1 MSATVTG
8 SPPARDR
15 RLPPGV
21 RTRRLAG
28 GILKYVSLV
37 FAALCV
43 TVPLV
48 VFLFLSLK
56 TNAETNTTSP
66 LSPPRHLDFS
76 NYATAF
82 TKAQMPL
89 AFMNTLI
96 IMVFSIAF
104 TVIIGSMTAYAV
116 ARFDFR
122 GKRLV
127 LGAFLVAA
135 LVPTIT
141 TQVATFQIVKAFGL
155 VGTRGAPVA
164 LYMGTDIISIYIFL
178 QFIRSIPISL
188 DEAARLEGAGHFR
201 IFRMIIF
208 PLLRPAIATVAIIK
222 AVTIYNDFY
231 TPFLY
236 LSGNQHLAVVS
247 TALFTF
253 KGPFG
258 TQYNVLSAA
267 AILIILPALVLFLFL
282 QKYIYNGFANGAIK

>member
-1 MSATVTG
+1 VSATLTA
-8 SPPARDR
+8 PAPARDQA
-15 RLPPGV
+15 LPPAV
-21 RTRRLAG
+21 RARRVAG
-28 GILKYVSLV
+28 TVLKYASLV
-37 FAALCV
+37 FAALCA
-43 TVPLV
+43 TVPLI

-89 AFMNTLI
+89 AFLNTLI
-96 IMVFSIAF
+96 IMLFSIAF
-104 TVIIGSMTAYAV
+104 TILIGSMTAYAI

-122 GKRLV
+122 GKRVV
-127 LGAFLVAA
+127 LGAFLVAT

-155 VGTRGAPVA
+155 VGTRGAPII
-164 LYMGTDIISIYIFL
+164 LYLGTDIISIYIFL

-201 IFRMIIF
+201 IYWLIIF
-208 PLLRPAIATVAIIK
+208 PLLRPAIATVTIIK

-267 AILIILPALVLFLFL
+267 AILIILPVLVLFLFL
-282 QKYIYNGFANGAIK
+282 QKYIYNGFANGAVK

>member
-1 MSATVTG
+1 VSATVTG
-8 SPPARDR
+8 PPTTRHQ
-15 RLPPGV
+15 RLAPGV
-21 RTRRLAG
+21 RTRRVAG
-28 GILKYVSLV
+28 SVVKYVSLTV
-37 FAALCV
+37 AALCA
-43 TVPLV
+43 TIPLI

-66 LSPPRHLDFS
+66 LSPPRQLDFS

-89 AFMNTLI
+89 AFMNTII
-96 IMVFSIAF
+96 IMVVSIAC
-104 TVIIGSMTAYAV
+104 TIVIGSMTAYAI

-127 LGAFLVAA
+127 LGAFLVAT

-141 TQVATFQIVKAFGL
+141 TQVATFQIVRAFGL
-155 VGTRGAPVA
+155 VGTRGAPII
-164 LYMGTDIISIYIFL
+164 LYLGTDIISIYIFL

-201 IFRMIIF
+201 IYWMIIL
-208 PLLRPAIATVAIIK
+208 PLLRPAIATVTIIK
-222 AVTIYNDFY
+222 AVAIYNDFY

-267 AILIILPALVLFLFL
+267 AILIILPVLVLFLFL
-282 QKYIYNGFANGAIK
+282 QKYIYNGFANGAVK